1 MTTKDQRES
10 GQHAGDA
17 TFEPIKEPYQA
28 ARARCAQ
35 CDAELRYV
43 PFALKNIMCR
53 DCYGMD
59 RYRRAGNA
67 TRAPEKP
74 LEMTATDEEA
84 TTVTA

>member
-1 MTTKDQRES
+1 MTTQDKRD
-10 GQHAGDA
+10 GQHDSDV
-17 TFEPIKEPYQA
+17 TFESVKEPYQA

>member
-1 MTTKDQRES
+1 MTTKDQRDSE
-10 GQHAGDA
+10 A

-28 ARARCAQ
+28 ARACCAQ
-35 CDAELRYV
+35 CGVELRYV

-53 DCYGMD
+53 NCYGMD

>member
-1 MTTKDQRES
+1 MTTKEQRYSET
-10 GQHAGDA
+10 
-17 TFEPIKEPYQA
+17 TFESVKEPYQA
-28 ARARCAQ
+28 ARAKCAQ
-35 CDAELRYV
+35 CGTELRYV

-59 RYRRAGNA
+59 RYRRTGAA

-74 LEMTATDEEA
+74 IEMTATDEEA